1 MPWGLEIRGLE
12 IRDKRSCHKCSSEKA
27 ERICDAKLDTNSSER
42 GNNAVISDYLDGK
55 SRVFGGHVCEMTSRG
70 ITNEVIRVEMN
81 CVLRLSLV
89 E

>member
-1 MPWGLEIRGLE
+1 MPWGLEIT
-12 IRDKRSCHKCSSEKA
+12 DKRSCEKA

-70 ITNEVIRVEMN
+70 IKMK
-81 CVLRLSLV
+81 
-89 E
+89 